1 MKRLVHSS
9 VVLVLLTLTL
19 NLLPEHTL
27 RLGVSAKESWTS
39 VRSKHFLLV
48 GNASERDIR
57 KVATKLEQFRDVFAR
72 LFPKAN
78 LNSPVPI
85 TVIVFK
91 NRGSYLPF
99 MPAYQGKVKEVAGYF
114 QAGEDVSYITL
125 TAEMNRE
132 NPYSTI
138 FHEYVH
144 ALTNDNTSQAPPWF
158 SEGLAEFY
166 SAFEITDGDKKVM
179 VGKPISHHVYLL
191 RENKF
196 LPLPKLFGVDHGSPD
211 YNERDKKGV
220 FYAQSWALV
229 HYLILGNNSQR
240 KPQFIKYLDLLLN
253 KDKPVD
259 ESFREAFQTDYATIE
274 KELKNYIGRNT
285 YPVQIFTYNEK
296 LEFDAS
302 MQSTQISEA
311 EWNYYLGDLLL
322 HLNRTDSEQ
331 YLEKAIKL
339 DPNLAVAHASLGMV
353 QMRASRFA
361 EAKQSLQRALS
372 NGSQNHIVHYYYAFI
387 LSREGMDANNMIT
400 GYYPEAARTM
410 REHLKKAIELAPGFP
425 ESYKL
430 LAFINM
436 VSGEGL
442 DESVDLL
449 RKAMA
454 LSPGRQEF
462 SFMLAQ
468 TYLRQQKYD
477 EARKLAEALA
487 RNASEPQLR
496 ARAESLLKRV
506 VEITERLA
514 RFKTEVAEANKREAE
529 NIEVITKD
537 DAAPP
542 RPILRRQFDGEKVR
556 GMLTEMVCSAKGMTL
571 IVNAGDR
578 IFKFH
583 TASPERVQ
591 FLTFTP
597 DVTGAIECGKVKP
610 AKSVLV
616 TYRAPTGAKPQF
628 DGEPIAVEF
637 EKRED

>member
-1 MKRLVHSS
+1 MKRLVLSS
-9 VVLVLLTLTL
+9 VVLILLTLTL
-19 NLLPEHTL
+19 NLLPEHSL
-27 RLGVSAKESWTS
+27 RSGASAKERWTS
-39 VRSKHFLLV
+39 VRSKHFLLA

-57 KVATKLEQFRDVFAR
+57 KVGTKLEQFRDVFAR

-78 LNSPVPI
+78 LNSPIPI

-91 NRGSYLPF
+91 NRASYLPF
-99 MPAYQGKVKEVAGYF
+99 MPVYQGKVSEVAGYF
-114 QAGEDVSYITL
+114 QSGQDISYITL
-125 TAEMNRE
+125 TAEMNGE
-132 NPYSTI
+132 NPYGTI

-166 SAFEITDGDKKVM
+166 SSFEITGGDKKVW
-179 VGKPISHHVYLL
+179 VGKPISHHVHLL

-196 LPLPKLFGVDHGSPD
+196 LPLPKLLAVDHGSPD

-229 HYLILGNNSQR
+229 HYLILGNNGQR

-253 KDKPVD
+253 KDKSVD

-274 KELKNYIGRNT
+274 KELKNYIGRST
-285 YPVQIFTYNEK
+285 YPVQIFTYDQK

-302 MQSTQISEA
+302 MQSAQISEA

-331 YLEKAIKL
+331 YLQKAIKF
-339 DPNLAVAHASLGMV
+339 DPNLAVAHASLGMA
-353 QMRASRFA
+353 QMRANRFT
-361 EAKQSLQRALS
+361 ESKQSLQRALS

-400 GYYPEAARTM
+400 GYLPEAAQTM
-410 REHLKKAIELAPGFP
+410 RAHLKKAIELAPGFP
-425 ESYKL
+425 ESYNL
-430 LAFINM
+430 LAFINL

-449 RKAMA
+449 RKAIA

-462 SFMLAQ
+462 SFLLAQ
-468 TYLRQQKYD
+468 IYMRQQKYD
-477 EARKLAEALA
+477 DARKLAEALA

-496 ARAESLLKRV
+496 AQAESLLKRV
-506 VEITERLA
+506 DQITEQLA
-514 RFKTEVAEANKREAE
+514 RFKTEAAEVNNRQ
-529 NIEVITKD
+529 VIGKD
-537 DAAPP
+537 DPQDVATKP
-542 RPILRRQFDGEKVR
+542 RLLRRRNFDGEKVR
-556 GMLTEMVCSAKGMTL
+556 GMLIELACSDKGMTI
-571 IVNAGDR
+571 IVKAGDR
-578 IFKFH
+578 IFKLH
-583 TASPERVQ
+583 TTSPERVQ

-597 DVTGAIECGKVKP
+597 DVTKAIDCGKVNP
-610 AKSVLV
+610 AKPVLV
-616 TYRAPTGAKPQF
+616 TYRASTDASSPF

-637 EKRED
+637 EKREE

>member
-1 MKRLVHSS
+1 MKRFVLSS
-9 VVLVLLTLTL
+9 VSFILLTLTL
-19 NLLPEHTL
+19 NLLPDHSL
-27 RLGVSAKESWTS
+27 RSGVSAKETWTS

-91 NRGSYLPF
+91 NRESYLPF
-99 MPAYQGKVKEVAGYF
+99 MPVYQGKVSEVAGYF
-114 QAGEDVSYITL
+114 QSGQEVSYITL
-125 TAEMNRE
+125 TAEMNQE

-144 ALTNDNTSQAPPWF
+144 ALTNDNTSQSPPWF

-166 SAFEITDGDKKVM
+166 SSFEITDGEKKVWL
-179 VGKPISHHVYLL
+179 GKPISHHVYLL

-196 LPLPKLFGVDHGSPD
+196 LPLPKLFAVDHGSPD

-220 FYAQSWALV
+220 FYAQSWALI
-229 HYLILGNNSQR
+229 HYLILGNNGQR

-285 YPVQIFTYNEK
+285 YPVQIFTHEQK

-302 MQSTQISEA
+302 MQSAQISEA
-311 EWNYYLGDLLL
+311 EWNYYLGDLVL

-331 YLEKAIKL
+331 YLQKAIKL

-353 QMRASRFA
+353 QMRAQRFT

-387 LSREGMDANNMIT
+387 LSREGMDTNNMIM
-400 GYYPEAARTM
+400 GYPPEAAQTM
-410 REHLKKAIELAPGFP
+410 RAHLKKAIELAPGFP
-425 ESYKL
+425 ESYNL
-430 LAFINM
+430 FAFVNL

-449 RKAMA
+449 SKAIA

-468 TYLRQQKYD
+468 IYMRQQKYD

-487 RNASEPQLR
+487 RNAAEPQLR
-496 ARAESLLKRV
+496 AQAETLLKRV
-506 VEITERLA
+506 DQITEQLA
-514 RFKTEVAEANKREAE
+514 RFKANDREV
-529 NIEVITKD
+529 VSKD
-537 DAAPP
+537 DPPGGVPTPP
-542 RPILRRQFDGEKVR
+542 RLLRRHFDGEKVR
-556 GMLTEMVCSAKGMTL
+556 GMLTEMACSDKGMTI
-571 IVNAGDR
+571 IVKAGDR
-578 IFKFH
+578 TFKFY
-583 TASPERVQ
+583 TESPERVE
-591 FLTFTP
+591 FLTLTP
-597 DVTGAIECGKVKP
+597 DVTEAIECGKVNP
-610 AKSVLV
+610 AKPVLV
-616 TYRAPTGAKPQF
+616 TYRASTGARSQF

-637 EKRED
+637 EKKEE